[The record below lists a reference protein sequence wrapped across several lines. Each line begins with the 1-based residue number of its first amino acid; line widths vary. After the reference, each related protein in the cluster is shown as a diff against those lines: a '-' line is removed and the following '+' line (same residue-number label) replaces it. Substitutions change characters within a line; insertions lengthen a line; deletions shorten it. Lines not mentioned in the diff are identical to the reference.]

1 MNALWQPHLWSGLL
15 RVQVV
20 PHSPI
25 PNGTVVWFKFSQG
38 RYLVQAALKQGR
50 VHKQKQQ
57 WRSRARF
64 NTSVLPA
71 SWGGRHGG
79 FMVDYVNGVP
89 VWSEPGEA

>member
-1 MNALWQPHLWSGLL
+1 MREKRLNALWRPIIWSGFL
-15 RVQVV
+15 RVQVA
-20 PHSPI
+20 PHYPI

-50 VHKQKQQ
+50 VHKRKQQ

-64 NTSVLPA
+64 GA
-71 SWGGRHGG
+71 
-79 FMVDYVNGVP
+79 P

>member
-1 MNALWQPHLWSGLL
+1 MKEKRLNALWHPILWSGLL

-20 PHSPI
+20 PHYPI
-25 PNGTVVWFKFSQG
+25 ANGTVVWLKFSQG

-64 NTSVLPA
+64 GTS
-71 SWGGRHGG
+71 
-79 FMVDYVNGVP
+79 